1 MTSHEQP
8 GSTLAGKVATSKH
21 RSASLWAAA
30 LLAAC
35 GASVARASGL
45 DPVVKP
51 TVAGMAAAH
60 RALVTGGELGSSW
73 TQGLAFT
80 PSPSAIPCPSL
91 QPDQSDLVETGVGGT
106 SFDRGPW
113 LNVTAATRVFATV
126 RQAEDSWRDTNAP
139 ALVHCYERSLEGDG
153 EKLESAKRFAFGSS
167 AQHSAGFR
175 LVMTMARGPALGKGP
190 ALLLRTYT
198 DVFALSSGRTQE
210 LVAFSSF
217 TAPLSHGF
225 EGRIV
230 RQVGERL
237 RSRPTA

>member
-1 MTSHEQP
+1 M
-8 GSTLAGKVATSKH
+8 ATSKH
-21 RSASLWAAA
+21 RSACVWVSLLVA
-30 LLAAC
+30 LG
-35 GASVARASGL
+35 GASVARAAGL

-73 TQGLAFT
+73 TQGLSFT
-80 PSPSAIPCPSL
+80 PSASAIPCPSL
-91 QPDQSDLVETGVGGT
+91 KPDQSDLVETGVGGT

-113 LNVTAATRVFATV
+113 LNVTAATRVFATDA
-126 RQAEDSWRDTNAP
+126 QAADSWRDTNVP
-139 ALVHCYERSLEGDG
+139 ALVRCYERSLEGDG
-153 EKLESAKRFAFGSS
+153 EKLQSARRFPFPST

-175 LVMTMARGPALGKGP
+175 LVTTMARKPALGKGS
-190 ALLLRTYT
+190 ALLLRVYT

-217 TAPLSHGF
+217 TSPVSHGF

-230 RQVGERL
+230 RQVGTRL
-237 RSRPTA
+237 SGRPTA